1 MTPEPLAIVLVVA
14 GIVLAWP
21 TVRDAWRWR

>member
-1 MTPEPLAIVLVVA
+1 MTPEPLALVLVVA

-21 TVRDAWRWR
+21 TFRDVRRWW